1 MKVIPV
7 ANPDISEKE
16 ALAAYN
22 VIKRG
27 WISMGKEV
35 SRMEKE
41 LSKILE
47 NEFVLLFNNGTS
59 CLHAALLA
67 LNIKK
72 GDEVI
77 VPSLSYISSANAIL
91 YVGATPVF
99 CDSDPNTFN
108 TTAQMIEKK
117 ITVKLTKNANK
128 QIQTEGFD
136 KKMGAR
142 PLQRVINNR
151 IKLPLSKKILFENI
165 ENQKLTVDF
174 NKEEDTFTIT

>member
-1 MKVIPV
+1 MTSNLCSEDMQSNTLGFTDNKIHDGEVDINNFFSPEFRNRLDAVLRFKSLDKSIMSNIVNKFV
-7 ANPDISEKE
+7 AQ
-16 ALAAYN
+16 L
-22 VIKRG
+22 
-27 WISMGKEV
+27 
-35 SRMEKE
+35 
-41 LSKILE
+41 
-47 NEFVLLFNNGTS
+47 NE
-59 CLHAALLA
+59 
-67 LNIKK
+67 
-72 GDEVI
+72 
-77 VPSLSYISSANAIL
+77 
-91 YVGATPVF
+91 
-99 CDSDPNTFN
+99 
-108 TTAQMIEKK
+108 QMIEKK